1 MRLKWLIFI
10 QLIGLLFPVAVAKDS
25 SPSFWWAV
33 ELRVSVQGD
42 YRMVRENLPVN
53 GRYQY
58 RFFWRG
64 SMERDNGDYILYQ
77 GDRELLSLIWH
88 EAMQNRIQ
96 DLSSLIKP
104 DIFVN
109 YVVRKEGK
117 LHVDFNIR
125 SALSGAERT
134 GSRMA
139 IHFPQSAEHERIDS
153 TVRYN
158 RWIEK
163 GSNEIAVAEDPIYS
177 LAETNGQ
184 FKWDWC
190 LKTPDRMH
198 NHSVQVEF
206 RLFRKPKK

>member
-10 QLIGLLFPVAVAKDS
+10 QLISLLFPIAVADDS
-25 SPSFWWAV
+25 SPPFWWAV
-33 ELRVSVQGD
+33 ELRISVQGD

-77 GDRELLSLIWH
+77 GDRELLFLKWH
-88 EAMQNRIQ
+88 EALRNRIR

-104 DIFVN
+104 EIIVN
-109 YVVRKEGK
+109 YVIRKDEK

-125 SALSGAERT
+125 SPLSEAESA
-134 GSRMA
+134 GSQMA

-158 RWIEK
+158 RWIEQ
-163 GSNEIAVAEDPIYS
+163 GSNEIAVTEDPIYR
-177 LAETNGQ
+177 LTETNGQ
-184 FKWDWC
+184 FKWDWR
-190 LKTPDRMH
+190 LKKPDRMQS
-198 NHSVQVEF
+198 HSVQVEF
-206 RLFRKPKK
+206 RLFRKQKK